1 MLFILCNNL
10 VIDAACC
17 DLCHSAATSRFD
29 QDGVNIKVEATWQ
42 VVNTVG
48 VESTAQIAL
57 NRSFSREPVVG
68 IVRGRCLAWCVKEL
82 GSVAV
87 NGVLI
92 PANPVAP
99 VNVQGCF
106 LIPADG
112 NLIVLTTK

>member
-1 MLFILCNNL
+1 MLFILWNNL

-17 DLCHSAATSRFD
+17 DLCRSAATCRFD
-29 QDGVNIKVEATWQ
+29 QDEVNIKVEATWQ

-57 NRSFSREPVVG
+57 NISFSREPVVF
-68 IVRGRCLAWCVKEL
+68 IVRGRCLAGCVKEL

-99 VNVQGCF
+99 VNVKGCF

-112 NLIVLTTK
+112 NLIVQTT